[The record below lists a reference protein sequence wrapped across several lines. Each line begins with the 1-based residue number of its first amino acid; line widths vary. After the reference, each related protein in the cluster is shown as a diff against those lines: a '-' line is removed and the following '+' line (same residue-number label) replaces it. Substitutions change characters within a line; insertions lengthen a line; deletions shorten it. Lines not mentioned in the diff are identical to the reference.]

1 MQTHARHFPGNNY
14 ETLRQ
19 RRVDVTVAVGT
30 NANQARWYFPDIPDL
45 TNKQI
50 VGIEANC
57 ATGTGESE
65 LDGDLAYNTN
75 PPNGPDYWN
84 GNQARY
90 CFVNLASTKK
100 EQLYSQFPAYMFF
113 NAQDSGSTWGTKTG
127 KIMPVFA
134 KLILRECYI
143 YVPNS
148 TIFPVGTADD
158 FTASF
163 TFFHR

>member
-1 MQTHARHFPGNNY
+1 MQTHVRHFPGNNY

-19 RRVDVTVAVGT
+19 RRVNVNVAVGT
-30 NANQARWYFPDIPDL
+30 NSNQARWYFPDIPDL
-45 TNKQI
+45 TGKLI

-57 ATGTGESE
+57 AAGGGETE
-65 LDGDLAYNTN
+65 LDGDIGAGTIA
-75 PPNGPDYWN
+75 PNGYTYWT

-90 CFVNLASTKK
+90 CFLNLSNTKK
-100 EQLYSQFPAYMFF
+100 EQISQQFPAYMFF
-113 NAQDSGSTWGTKTG
+113 NAADSGATWGTKTG

-134 KLILRECYI
+134 TLILRECFI
-143 YVPNS
+143 FVPNS